1 MMKRIDPTTVNGS
14 HLNGFAQVIE
24 RIGLAIMGA
33 LCGLFVAAFVARAN
47 IEAINSLG
55 VLFSAVLYG
64 SIGFYLGTNNPPLS
78 PGASGRTFS
87 GTVSRPG
94 TNPIALVS
102 AIGTFLAAV
111 AALVSVYMII
121 FDETP
126 PLIWNIGIG
135 FGWMLGV
142 LLQLA
147 AGTAARLGQ
156 FTGATGKV
164 GSNVRRG

>member
-1 MMKRIDPTTVNGS
+1 MANRIDTTTVNHS

-24 RIGLAIMGA
+24 RIGLAIVGA

-47 IEAINSLG
+47 IEAFNSLG

-64 SIGFYLGTNNPPLS
+64 SIGFYLGTNIPPLS
-78 PGASGRTFS
+78 SGASGRTFS
-87 GTVSRPG
+87 GTGSRPG

-126 PLIWNIGIG
+126 RFTWNIAIG
-135 FGWMLGV
+135 FGWMVGALM
-142 LLQLA
+142 QLA

-156 FTGATGKV
+156 FRGAT
-164 GSNVRRG
+164 R